1 MYSLDLF
8 QVHPFSPHAKL
19 VWREGPPV
27 PEKIWWAQAT
37 VISGK
42 VYVGGGMP
50 TDSDSGRL
58 VYKYDP
64 VRNEWST
71 LPPVP
76 VDMFGVG
83 QLNGRLVLVGGSP
96 EGGGVTADIHVF
108 DEETQQWVKPL
119 PPMPSALACAAV
131 ISHGSALVVCGGTSP
146 DGKPSAAVYV
156 YNSESSQWH
165 SAPPLPFRRT
175 LCTGVVISNMCYVAA
190 GLETVFGDDM
200 NMDACFNSE
209 SARRSVVSAP
219 LPILLDPNASSSQPS
234 SVWKSLPDLPHYH
247 PSIAAVGG
255 CLLALGGHKEVPA
268 EAEDVSADDVIT
280 AVHAYCPATSSW
292 LQIGD
297 LPTQR
302 FVTTTVPLPTGEL
315 LFAGGERPG
324 DEEDEESEELSCYI
338 GTIK

>member
-1 MYSLDLF
+1 M
-8 QVHPFSPHAKL
+8 
-19 VWREGPPV
+19 

-64 VRNEWST
+64 VRNKWST
-71 LPPVP
+71 LPPAP
-76 VDMFGVG
+76 VDGYGVG

-146 DGKPSAAVYV
+146 GGNPSATVYV

-175 LCTGVVISNMCYVAA
+175 LCTGAVINNMCYVAA

-200 NMDACFNSE
+200 NTAAWLNSE
-209 SARRSVVSAP
+209 FARRSVVSAP

-234 SVWKSLPDLPHYH
+234 SVWKSLPDLPHLN

-255 CLLALGGHKEVPA
+255 CLLALGGHKEISSLD
-268 EAEDVSADDVIT
+268 EATDDDAIT

-297 LPTQR
+297 LPTQHV
-302 FVTTTVPLPTGEL
+302 FATTVPIPTGEL
-315 LFAGGERPG
+315 LFAGGAKPG
-324 DEEDEESEELSCYI
+324 DKEDEESEELSCYI